1 MTLVDQRASWP
12 MQRLE
17 GRMIKV
23 SFQKCPLVGSLLGS
37 GYAFLLFFRQQ
48 FVRQLLF
55 WHAFTVFHPQPRIPT
70 SPNISPTFC
79 WVWDAVL
86 GCLNFLQLSAISC
99 AVREAWGQHK
109 SAFKEWESPGSDLE
123 CS

>member
-1 MTLVDQRASWP
+1 MTLVDQRSSLP
-12 MQRLE
+12 IQRLK

-23 SFQKCPLVGSLLGS
+23 SFQKGPLVGSLLGS
-37 GYAFLLFFRQQ
+37 GYVFFALFRQQ

-55 WHAFTVFHPQPRIPT
+55 WYAFKVFRPQPRIPT
-70 SPNISPTFC
+70 NPSISPTFC

-109 SAFKEWESPGSDLE
+109 SAFKEWELDFRI
-123 CS
+123 